1 MLLYSPT
8 LVSTLPVTVCEGEGT
23 FSKLT
28 IISSLLRTTMK
39 QNRLNAHA
47 VIAIEDDIAR
57 KMSSKTII
65 DKFSC

>member
-8 LVSTLPVTVCEGEGT
+8 LVLTLPVTVCEGEGT

-28 IISSLLRTTMK
+28 IIRSLLRTTMK
-39 QNRLNAHA
+39 QNRPNALA
-47 VIAIEDDIAR
+47 VISIEDDIAR
-57 KMSSKTII
+57 KMSFKTII